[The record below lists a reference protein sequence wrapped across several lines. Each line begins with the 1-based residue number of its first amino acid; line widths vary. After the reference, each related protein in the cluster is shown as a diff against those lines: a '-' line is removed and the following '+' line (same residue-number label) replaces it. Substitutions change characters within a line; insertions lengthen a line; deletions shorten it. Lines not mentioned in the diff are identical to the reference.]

1 MKRKFALVAM
11 LFATGCAVAPPVHHT
26 LVDYQLP
33 GYDHQKY
40 LRDNAECNQIAAQRG
55 SDAAS
60 GAVGGLVAGALLGAI
75 VGNAY
80 GDTGHGAAY
89 GAALGTAGGGLQGA
103 ASDASAHDRIVRD
116 CMTGR
121 GFRVLD

>member
-1 MKRKFALVAM
+1 MKIKPMIAAVL
-11 LFATGCAVAPPVHHT
+11 LATGCAANQSTHRT
-26 LVDYQLP
+26 LVDYQAP

-40 LRDNAECNQIAAQRG
+40 LRDNADCNQIASQRE
-55 SDAAS
+55 SDAAN
-60 GAVGGLVAGALLGAI
+60 GALGGLVAGALLGAI

-89 GAALGTAGGGLQGA
+89 GAALGTASGGLQGA
-103 ASDASAHDRIVRD
+103 ASDGSAHDRIVRD